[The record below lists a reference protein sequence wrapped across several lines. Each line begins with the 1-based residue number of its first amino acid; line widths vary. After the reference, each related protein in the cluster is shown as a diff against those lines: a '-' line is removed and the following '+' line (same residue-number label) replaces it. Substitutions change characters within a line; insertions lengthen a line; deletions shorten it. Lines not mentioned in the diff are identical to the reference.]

1 MDKDRLKKIN
11 EVQSKIDDINK
22 ILNVFKDREDE
33 GIGVKTWL
41 SWIHEFH
48 MFTVKDDVLKK
59 KFIEILNQRK
69 EELEDEFKSL

>member
-33 GIGVKTWL
+33 GIGVKTYL
-41 SWIHEFH
+41 SWVHEFH
-48 MFTVKDDVLKK
+48 TIAIKDDVLKK
-59 KFIEILNQRK
+59 RFIELLKQRK
-69 EELEDEFKSL
+69 EELEAEFKSL

>member
-33 GIGVKTWL
+33 GIGVKTYL

-48 MFTVKDDVLKK
+48 TIAVKDDVLKK

-69 EELEDEFKSL
+69 KELEDEFKLL